1 MNFKLVVASGNSSKL
16 TEIRQMVPQSFEI
29 VSMKELG
36 FTGDIPE
43 TADTF
48 SGNAFI
54 KARFISNKFAVNC
67 LADDSGL
74 EVEALDGR
82 PGVFSA
88 RFAGPGSSDQQ
99 NIDRLMVEMEGVTNR
114 KARFVAVLALVL
126 DGKEYL
132 FEGFVNGTIA
142 PKQTGNAGFGY
153 DPVFIPDGYSQTFGM
168 LSSEVKNRLSHRRMA
183 MDKLVDFL
191 NHTLL
196 Q

>member
-48 SGNAFI
+48 AGNALL
-54 KARFISNKFAVNC
+54 KARFISNKFMVNS

-74 EVEALDGR
+74 EVEALSGR
-82 PGVFSA
+82 PGVYSA
-88 RFAGPGSSDQQ
+88 RFAGPGSSAQQ
-99 NIDRLMVEMEGVTNR
+99 NIDRLMAEMEGVTNR

-126 DGKEYL
+126 EGQEFL
-132 FEGFVNGTIA
+132 FEGFVNGTISQQQA
-142 PKQTGNAGFGY
+142 GNSGFGY
-153 DPVFIPDGYSQTFGM
+153 DPVFIPEGYSQTFAM
-168 LSSEVKNRLSHRRMA
+168 LSPDLKNRLSHRRMA
-183 MDKLVDFL
+183 IDKLVAFL
-191 NHTLL
+191 N
-196 Q
+196 QSF

>member
-16 TEIRQMVPQSFEI
+16 TEIRQMMPQSFEI

-48 SGNAFI
+48 AGNALL
-54 KARFISNKFAVNC
+54 KARFISNKFMVNS

-74 EVEALDGR
+74 EVEALSGR
-82 PGVFSA
+82 PGVYSA
-88 RFAGPGSSDQQ
+88 RFAGPGSSAQQ
-99 NIDRLMVEMEGVTNR
+99 NIDRLMAEMEGVINR

-126 DGKEYL
+126 EGQEFL

-142 PKQTGNAGFGY
+142 QKQAGNSGFGY
-153 DPVFIPDGYSQTFGM
+153 DPVFIPESYSQTFAM
-168 LSSEVKNRLSHRRMA
+168 LSPDLKNRLSHRRMA
-183 MDKLVDFL
+183 IDKLVAFL
-191 NHTLL
+191 N
-196 Q
+196 QSF

>member
-48 SGNAFI
+48 AGNALL
-54 KARFISNKFAVNC
+54 KARFISNKFLVNS

-74 EVEALDGR
+74 EVEALSGR
-82 PGVFSA
+82 PGVYSA

-99 NIDRLMVEMEGVTNR
+99 NIDRLMAEMEGVTNR

-126 DGKEYL
+126 EGQEFL
-132 FEGFVNGTIA
+132 FEGFVNGTISQQQA
-142 PKQTGNAGFGY
+142 GNSGFGY
-153 DPVFIPDGYSQTFGM
+153 DPVFIPESYSQTFAM
-168 LSSEVKNRLSHRRMA
+168 LSPDLKNRLSHRRMA
-183 MDKLVDFL
+183 IDKLVAFL
-191 NHTLL
+191 N
-196 Q
+196 QSF

>member
-48 SGNAFI
+48 AGNALL
-54 KARFISNKFAVNC
+54 KARFISNKFLVNS

-74 EVEALDGR
+74 EVEALSGR
-82 PGVFSA
+82 PGVYSA

-99 NIDRLMVEMEGVTNR
+99 NIDRLMAEMEDVTNR

-126 DGKEYL
+126 EGQEFL

-142 PKQTGNAGFGY
+142 QKQAGNSGFGY
-153 DPVFIPDGYSQTFGM
+153 DPVFIPESYSQTFAM
-168 LSSEVKNRLSHRRMA
+168 LSPDLKNRLSHRRMA
-183 MDKLVDFL
+183 IDKLVAFL
-191 NHTLL
+191 N
-196 Q
+196 QSF

>member
-48 SGNAFI
+48 AGNALL
-54 KARFISNKFAVNC
+54 KARFISNKFLVNS

-74 EVEALDGR
+74 EVEALSGR
-82 PGVFSA
+82 PGVYSA
-88 RFAGPGSSDQQ
+88 RFAGPGSSAQQ
-99 NIDRLMVEMEGVTNR
+99 NIDRLMAEMEGVINR

-126 DGKEYL
+126 EGQEFL
-132 FEGFVNGTIA
+132 FEGFVNGTISQQQA
-142 PKQTGNAGFGY
+142 GNSGFGY
-153 DPVFIPDGYSQTFGM
+153 DPVFIPEGYSQTFAM
-168 LSSEVKNRLSHRRMA
+168 LSPDLKNRLSHRRMA
-183 MDKLVDFL
+183 IDKLVAFL
-191 NHTLL
+191 N
-196 Q
+196 QSF

>member
-48 SGNAFI
+48 AGNALL
-54 KARFISNKFAVNC
+54 KARFISNKFLVNS

-74 EVEALDGR
+74 EVEALSGR
-82 PGVFSA
+82 PGVYSA
-88 RFAGPGSSDQQ
+88 RFAGPGSSAQQ
-99 NIDRLMVEMEGVTNR
+99 NIDRLMAEMEGVINR

-126 DGKEYL
+126 EGQEFL
-132 FEGFVNGTIA
+132 FEGFVNGTISQQQA
-142 PKQTGNAGFGY
+142 GNSGFGY
-153 DPVFIPDGYSQTFGM
+153 DPVFIPEGYSQTFAM
-168 LSSEVKNRLSHRRMA
+168 LSPDLKNRLSHRRMA
-183 MDKLVDFL
+183 IDKLVAFL
-191 NHTLL
+191 N
-196 Q
+196 QRF

>member
-36 FTGDIPE
+36 FSGDIPE

-48 SGNAFI
+48 SGNALI
-54 KARFISNKFAVNC
+54 KARFISKKFVVNC

-99 NIDRLMVEMEGVTNR
+99 NIDRLMVEMEGATNR

-126 DGKEYL
+126 GDREFL
-132 FEGFVNGTIA
+132 FEGFVSGTIA
-142 PKQTGNAGFGY
+142 PKQVGNAGFGY
-153 DPVFIPDGYSQTFGM
+153 DPVFIPDGYSQTFGL

-191 NHTLL
+191 NHTVL

>member
-48 SGNAFI
+48 AGNALL
-54 KARFISNKFAVNC
+54 KARFISNKFMVNS

-74 EVEALDGR
+74 EVEALSGR
-82 PGVFSA
+82 PGVYSA
-88 RFAGPGSSDQQ
+88 RFAGPGSSAQQ
-99 NIDRLMVEMEGVTNR
+99 NIDRLMAEMEGVINR

-126 DGKEYL
+126 EGQEFL
-132 FEGFVNGTIA
+132 FEGFVNGTISQQQA
-142 PKQTGNAGFGY
+142 GNSGFGY
-153 DPVFIPDGYSQTFGM
+153 DPVFIPEGYSQTFAM
-168 LSSEVKNRLSHRRMA
+168 LSPDLKNRLSHRRMA
-183 MDKLVDFL
+183 IDKLVAFL
-191 NHTLL
+191 N
-196 Q
+196 QRF

>member
-16 TEIRQMVPQSFEI
+16 TEIRQMMPQSFEI

-48 SGNAFI
+48 AGNALL
-54 KARFISNKFAVNC
+54 KARFISNKFMVNS

-74 EVEALDGR
+74 EVEALSGR
-82 PGVFSA
+82 PGVYSA
-88 RFAGPGSSDQQ
+88 RFAGPGSNDQQ
-99 NIDRLMVEMEGVTNR
+99 NTDRLMAEMEGVTNR

-126 DGKEYL
+126 EGQEFL

-142 PKQTGNAGFGY
+142 QKQAGNSGFGY
-153 DPVFIPDGYSQTFGM
+153 DPVFIPEGYSQTFAM
-168 LSSEVKNRLSHRRMA
+168 LSPDLKNRLSHRRMA
-183 MDKLVDFL
+183 IDKLVAFL
-191 NHTLL
+191 N
-196 Q
+196 QRF

>member
-36 FTGDIPE
+36 FTDDIPE

-48 SGNAFI
+48 AGNALI
-54 KARFISNKFAVNC
+54 KARYISNKFAVNC

-74 EVEALDGR
+74 EVEALGGR

-99 NIDRLMVEMEGVTNR
+99 NINRLMAEMEGVTNR

-126 DGKEYL
+126 DGNEYL

-142 PKQTGNAGFGY
+142 PKQTGNSGFGY
-153 DPVFIPDGYSQTFGM
+153 DPVFIPEGYSATFGI
-168 LSSEVKNRLSHRRMA
+168 LSSEIKNSLSHRRMA
-183 MDKLVDFL
+183 LDKMVAFL
-191 NHTLL
+191 NQRLL

>member
-48 SGNAFI
+48 AGNALL
-54 KARFISNKFAVNC
+54 KARFISNKFMVNS

-74 EVEALDGR
+74 EVEALSGR
-82 PGVFSA
+82 PGVYSA

-99 NIDRLMVEMEGVTNR
+99 NIDRLMAEMEGVTNR

-126 DGKEYL
+126 EGQEFL

-142 PKQTGNAGFGY
+142 QKQAGNSGFGY
-153 DPVFIPDGYSQTFGM
+153 DPVFIPEGYSQTFAM
-168 LSSEVKNRLSHRRMA
+168 LSPDLKNRLSHRRMA
-183 MDKLVDFL
+183 IDKLVAFL
-191 NHTLL
+191 N
-196 Q
+196 QSF

>member
-16 TEIRQMVPQSFEI
+16 TEIRQMMPQSFEI

-48 SGNAFI
+48 AGNALL
-54 KARFISNKFAVNC
+54 KARFISNKFMVNS

-74 EVEALDGR
+74 EVEALSGR

-99 NIDRLMVEMEGVTNR
+99 NIDRLMAEMEGVTNR

-126 DGKEYL
+126 EGQEFL

-142 PKQTGNAGFGY
+142 QKQAGNSGFGY
-153 DPVFIPDGYSQTFGM
+153 DPVFIPEGYSQTFAM
-168 LSSEVKNRLSHRRMA
+168 LSPDLKNRLSHRRMA
-183 MDKLVDFL
+183 IDKLVAFL
-191 NHTLL
+191 N
-196 Q
+196 QSF

>member
-48 SGNAFI
+48 AGNALL
-54 KARFISNKFAVNC
+54 KARFISNKFMVNS

-74 EVEALDGR
+74 EVEALSGR
-82 PGVFSA
+82 PGVYSA
-88 RFAGPGSSDQQ
+88 RFAGPGSSAQQ
-99 NIDRLMVEMEGVTNR
+99 NIDRLMAEMEGVINR

-126 DGKEYL
+126 EGQEFL
-132 FEGFVNGTIA
+132 FEGFVNGTISQQQA
-142 PKQTGNAGFGY
+142 GNSGFGY
-153 DPVFIPDGYSQTFGM
+153 DPVFIPEGYSQTFAM
-168 LSSEVKNRLSHRRMA
+168 LSPDLKNRLSHRRMA
-183 MDKLVDFL
+183 IDKLVAFL
-191 NHTLL
+191 N
-196 Q
+196 QSF